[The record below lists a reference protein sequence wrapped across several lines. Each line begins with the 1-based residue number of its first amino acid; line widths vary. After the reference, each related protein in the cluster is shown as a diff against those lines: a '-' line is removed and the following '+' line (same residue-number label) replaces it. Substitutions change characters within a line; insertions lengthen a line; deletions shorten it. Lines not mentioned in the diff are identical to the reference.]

1 MIKSMTGFGRG
12 ESVSEDCKVTV
23 EIKAV
28 NHRYCDLNMKLPRK
42 LNYLEADIRSFLKQS
57 IQRGKVDVFINY
69 EDLSAKDVNVRLNE
83 ELGKEYYAA
92 LTKLGETLGISSDV
106 TALQIGRFPD
116 VLSLEDVAVNQES
129 IKEQLMKALSE
140 AAGHF
145 SDSREKE
152 GENLKTDFLPS

>member
-69 EDLSAKDVNVRLNE
+69 EDLVRN
-83 ELGKEYYAA
+83 
-92 LTKLGETLGISSDV
+92 IMQPS
-106 TALQIGRFPD
+106 Q
-116 VLSLEDVAVNQES
+116 SLERHLES
-129 IKEQLMKALSE
+129 PVM
-140 AAGHF
+140 
-145 SDSREKE
+145 
-152 GENLKTDFLPS
+152 

>member
-83 ELGKEYYAA
+83 ELGKEYYAT

-140 AAGHF
+140 ARGHF
-145 SDSREKE
+145 SDSREKKAKI
-152 GENLKTDFLPS
+152 LRRIFLPS